1 MITDDNKLVI
11 IFNGEIYNHIE
22 IRKQLEKDHKIIF
35 KSNSDTETLLY
46 GWYFFTVKD
55 IIKTKWNFLILHL

>member
-22 IRKQLEKDHKIIF
+22 IRKQLEKDHKIIL
-35 KSNSDTETLLY
+35 NLTLILKH
-46 GWYFFTVKD
+46 YFMGGIFTVK
-55 IIKTKWNFLILHL
+55 KYYQN